1 MQGRCEK
8 VEEKLREVEANN
20 MDLLKK
26 NSNIMPKQTEFER
39 LQAEAE

>member
-26 NSNIMPKQTEFER
+26 NSNIMSKQTEFER